1 MSTLRIRQAV
11 RAILT
16 TPDHAILLVRIEF
29 PTETVWVLP
38 GGGLDPGEDHLT
50 ALHRELH
57 EEVGLVDMDI
67 GPHVWTREQ
76 IVEFVD
82 GDYDGQR
89 DQYHHVPVATRFEPA
104 PSMSWEDLR
113 AERMHEIR
121 WWTID
126 QIDEATA
133 SGVRF
138 APGRLGELVRRLATE
153 GIPTAPID
161 TGV

>member
-1 MSTLRIRQAV
+1 MLRIRQAV

-16 TPDHAILLVRIEF
+16 TPDDAVLLVRIEF

-38 GGGLDPGEDHLT
+38 GGGHDPGEDHLT

-57 EEVGLVDMDI
+57 EEVGLIDVDI

-89 DQYHHVPVATRFEPA
+89 DQYHHVPVAERFDPA
-104 PSMSWEDLR
+104 PAMSWEQLR
-113 AERMHEIR
+113 SERMHEIR
-121 WWTID
+121 WWTIE
-126 QIDEATA
+126 QIDAATS

-138 APGRLGELVRRLATE
+138 APRRLGELVRRLA
-153 GIPTAPID
+153 GDGPPTQPSD